1 MSNTTSSYSL
11 NSSTLVSYLAGSPTS
26 THPCP
31 NAGYSCSEC
40 PDGWFCPPQQT
51 PAQNCICGYGWACAN
66 CKDGYFCIPS
76 PTSGGSGLLN
86 PVASLLV
93 TSPTTP
99 SSLSTLHPLGSAVSM
114 DTGTIMCVDGS
125 VVMMAKDCLD
135 GVFGAT
141 GTGTVNVLDITI
153 INKAMTAL
161 SATPT
166 SISGLAGGLL
176 RTANADISVLGNAQ
190 PTAGAGLT
198 NAAGN
203 ILPTATAALNNVPGN
218 LLSSDAK
225 DVTKATTNVVSQLS
239 TIVNGQ
245 STVLPIV
252 ETVLNR
258 NPTMVPIVKTMI
270 NGISMNLPVVNS
282 PTGKLAQASG
292 MLKRRRW
299 GLNWGQESSSGALNC
314 GSECK

>member
-1 MSNTTSSYSL
+1 MLNTTSSYPL
-11 NSSTLVSYLAGSPTS
+11 NSSTSVSYLAGSPTS

-40 PDGWFCPPQQT
+40 PDGWFYPPQQT
-51 PAQNCICGYGWACAN
+51 PPQNCICGYGWACAN

-93 TSPTTP
+93 TSSATP
-99 SSLSTLHPLGSAVSM
+99 SSLSTLHPLGFPVSM
-114 DTGTIMCVDGS
+114 DTGTITCVDGS
-125 VVMMAKDCLD
+125 VVMTAKDCLN

-141 GTGTVNVLDITI
+141 RTDTVNTLGITI
-153 INKAMTAL
+153 INKAMAAF

-176 RTANADISVLGNAQ
+176 RTPNADVSSVLGNAQ
-190 PTAGAGLT
+190 HTAGAGLT

-218 LLSSDAK
+218 LLSGDAK
-225 DVTKATTNVVSQLS
+225 DVTEAATNVVSQLS

-252 ETVLNR
+252 ET
-258 NPTMVPIVKTMI
+258 
-270 NGISMNLPVVNS
+270 
-282 PTGKLAQASG
+282 
-292 MLKRRRW
+292 MLKW
-299 GLNWGQESSSGALNC
+299 ESYHDTYRQDDD
-314 GSECK
+314 